1 MKQDVVD
8 LLYHAGFM
16 IIIVA
21 SVLNLLMEVVREMK
35 IISSPEKNVNLVVV
49 EKVSHEKY

>member
-1 MKQDVVD
+1 
-8 LLYHAGFM
+8 M

-21 SVLNLLMEVVREMK
+21 SVLNLHMEVVREMK

-49 EKVSHEKY
+49 EKVSHEKYLCIQFTNSFIKS